1 VATVAVLGL
10 GTMGSRIARRLLEAG
25 NEVVV
30 WNRTAER
37 AEPLVELGAAVAA
50 TPAEAT
56 SAAEI
61 VLIMVTDADALAA
74 VTEGEDGVAASTEP
88 ATVVQMSTV
97 GPKAVRRLADALP
110 AGFDL
115 LDAPV
120 LGSVAEVESGSL
132 QILVGGDEDV
142 LERCRPVLEALGRI
156 VFVGPVGA
164 GSAGKLVANA
174 ALLGTMAVVGEAL
187 SLGLQLGLSFEAA
200 FDVLGATPLGAQA
213 ERRRPSLESGSY
225 PPRFTLALARKDA
238 DLIEA
243 AAEAAGADL
252 RVGRAVDSWLDE
264 AAAAGLSDLDYSAV
278 LTSIVKGA
286 IPQADREAPTS

>member
-1 VATVAVLGL
+1 VATVGVLGL

-25 NEVVV
+25 NDVVV
-30 WNRTAER
+30 WNRTAAK
-37 AEPLVELGAAVAA
+37 AEPLVELGARLAA

-61 VLIMVTDADALAA
+61 VVVMVRDAEALAA
-74 VTEGEDGVAASTEP
+74 VAQGEDGVRAGSEP
-88 ATVVQMSTV
+88 VTIVQMSTV
-97 GPKAVRRLADALP
+97 GPEPVRRLADVLP

-132 QILVGGDEDV
+132 QVLVGGDEDV
-142 LERCRPVLEALGRI
+142 LDRCRSVLETLGK
-156 VFVGPVGA
+156 VVHVGSVGA

-174 ALLGTMAVVGEAL
+174 ALFGTIAVVGEAL
-187 SLGLQLGLSFEAA
+187 SLGLRLGLSFDAA

-225 PPRFTLALARKDA
+225 PPRFTLGLARKDA

-252 RVGRAVDSWLDE
+252 RVGRAVDSWLDD

>member
-25 NEVVV
+25 NDVVV
-30 WNRTAER
+30 WNRTAAK
-37 AEPLVELGAAVAA
+37 AEPLVELGARLAA

-61 VLIMVTDADALAA
+61 VLIMVRDAEAVAA
-74 VTEGEDGVAASTEP
+74 VAEGEDGVRAGSEP
-88 ATVVQMSTV
+88 VTIVQMSTV
-97 GPKAVRRLADALP
+97 GPEPMRRLGDVLP

-132 QILVGGDEDV
+132 QILVGGDDDV
-142 LERCRPVLEALGRI
+142 LDRCRPVLETLGR
-156 VFVGPVGA
+156 VVPVGPVGA

-174 ALLGTMAVVGEAL
+174 ALLGTIAVVGEAL
-187 SLGLQLGLSFEAA
+187 SLGLRLGLSFDAA

-225 PPRFTLALARKDA
+225 PPRFTLGLARKDA

-252 RVGRAVDSWLDE
+252 RVGRAVDSWLDD

-286 IPQADREAPTS
+286 IPQADGEAPTS